1 MDGVNDTARTGSAAH
16 GEDGQGLASIAALL
30 ADRTRAHFCLT
41 LLDGRAWTA
50 GELASG
56 AGVARSTATEHLNA
70 LVGAGLLAEVRQG
83 RHRYV
88 RLARPE
94 VAELIEQLA
103 GLAGTPLTAKAP
115 ASLSA
120 AGRKR
125 ALARARTCY
134 DHLAGALG
142 VALTDAMTEH
152 GLLDWTHGLTL
163 TPAGA
168 AWLDE
173 LGISTPALTTG
184 ARRPAVRPCQDWT
197 ERRPHL
203 AGAVGA
209 AICRHAFEDHWVT
222 RVGTT
227 RAVQLTDTG
236 RATLARHLGLTDL
249 P

>member
-1 MDGVNDTARTGSAAH
+1 MDKTGPGGSRALSD
-16 GEDGQGLASIAALL
+16 DGRGLAGIAALL

-50 GELASG
+50 GELARH

-70 LVGAGLLAEVRQG
+70 LVGAGLLDQVRQG

-88 RLARPE
+88 RLAGPE
-94 VAELIEQLA
+94 VAELIEHLA
-103 GLAGTPLTAKAP
+103 GLAETTVTAAAP
-115 ASLSA
+115 APATLSA
-120 AGRKR
+120 AGRNR

-142 VALTDAMTEH
+142 VAITDAMTEH

-168 AWLDE
+168 AWLGE
-173 LGISTPALTTG
+173 LGIPNPALTPG
-184 ARRPAVRPCQDWT
+184 ARRPAVRACQDWT

-209 AICRHAFEDHWVT
+209 AICHHAFAAHWVT

-236 RATLARHLGLTDL
+236 RSTLARHLGLTDTS
-249 P
+249 